1 MKNYGTV
8 KINPTNLPPPP
19 PPNPIDSRTVPPIIP
34 SVSRPKPVAPD
45 TNPSFDVKVN
55 YHEYKLVIRQRQNL
69 QTNLIIEYSRNYRR
83 YANKN
88 ILKDIKNF
96 VSEITNKKQAGNLR
110 KRIIALE
117 KLGNIDNQ
125 EFRFLIE

>member
-19 PPNPIDSRTVPPIIP
+19 PPHPIDSRTVPPIIP
-34 SVSRPKPVAPD
+34 SVSRPKPIVPD

-55 YHEYKLVIRQRQNL
+55 YQEYKLVIRQRQNL

-88 ILKDIKNF
+88 ILKDVKNF
-96 VSEITNKKQAGNLR
+96 VSEITSKKQAGNLR

-117 KLGNIDNQ
+117 KFGNIDNQ